1 MARYSEYISESYGPS
16 NIYSGYLPGDVAR
29 AGTSQYRRTN
39 TPMDITDYIA
49 SKRFKFSP
57 DKEPPD
63 GGEKF
68 QTFLALQANPDALVQ
83 NKLKNN
89 PGFLNAISMLKG

>member
-1 MARYSEYISESYGPS
+1 MSRYSEYISESYGPR

-29 AGTSQYRRTN
+29 AGTSQYRRNN

-49 SKRFKFSP
+49 SKRFIFSP

-63 GGEKF
+63 GGERF
-68 QTFLALQANPDALVQ
+68 QTFLALQANPEALVE
-83 NKLKNN
+83 NRLKNN
-89 PGFLNAISMLKG
+89 PGFLNAISMLRR